1 VGCVGTRE
9 PLWCVVL
16 VGWVATTWLGG
27 AWEPPPLRN
36 ADTTA
41 DVLRPAPDPER
52 ASARE
57 LRRLP
62 GIGETRALEIV
73 RDRWERR
80 ATGAPLE
87 WGSIRGVGPLT
98 ERRIRE
104 ALAEWTTPSQPP

>member
-1 VGCVGTRE
+1 
-9 PLWCVVL
+9 VVL
-16 VGWVATTWLGG
+16 VGWVATTWVASMG
-27 AWEPPPLRN
+27 AASTEIVGIGRSPPASEVQASAGPR
-36 ADTTA
+36 
-41 DVLRPAPDPER
+41 RSPPDPER

-73 RDRWERR
+73 RDRWARR

-87 WGSIRGVGPLT
+87 WASIRGVGPLT

-104 ALAEWTTPSQPP
+104 ALAEGNAVRDPP

>member
-1 VGCVGTRE
+1 
-9 PLWCVVL
+9 LWCVVL
-16 VGWVATTWLGG
+16 VGWVATAWLGG
-27 AWEPPPLRN
+27 FWEPPPPRDN
-36 ADTTA
+36 EARADL
-41 DVLRPAPDPER
+41 LRPVPDPEV
-52 ASARE
+52 ASPRE

-73 RDRWERR
+73 RDRWLRR

-87 WGSIRGVGPLT
+87 WGNIRGVGPLT